1 MDDITLPNEDKDD
14 DSILIRPLDDDDT
27 VDADID
33 FEKSPISDEELGLSK
48 SKSVGNTVTVNFAK
62 FVQLVANHSFI
73 DIVEKN
79 AEEEVVISGNLLTD
93 LANSHDRGKEK
104 RMPIMFLAG
113 LILGILLTYIILN

>member
-1 MDDITLPNEDKDD
+1 MDDITLPHEEKDD
-14 DSILIRPLDDDDT
+14 DSILIRAMDDDDK
-27 VDADID
+27 DMDID
-33 FEKSPISDEELGLSK
+33 FEKTAISDEDLGIEPP
-48 SKSVGNTVTVNFAK
+48 KSVSNTVTVNFAK

-79 AEEEVVISGNLLTD
+79 AEEEVIISGNLLTD

-113 LILGILLTYIILN
+113 LVLGIILTYIILN

>member
-1 MDDITLPNEDKDD
+1 MDDIIIPSEDRDD
-14 DSILIRPLDDDDT
+14 DSILVKPIGEQEEPE
-27 VDADID
+27 ID
-33 FEKSPISDEELGLSK
+33 FEKSSISDEELGLAPPKMAS
-48 SKSVGNTVTVNFAK
+48 NTVTVNFAK

-104 RMPIMFLAG
+104 RMPVMFMAG
-113 LILGILLTYIILN
+113 LVLGIILTYIILH

>member
-1 MDDITLPNEDKDD
+1 MDDITLPHEEKDD
-14 DSILIRPLDDDDT
+14 DSILIWAMDDDDK
-27 VDADID
+27 DMEID
-33 FEKSPISDEELGLSK
+33 FEKTAISDEDLGIEPP
-48 SKSVGNTVTVNFAK
+48 KSVSNTVTVNFAK

-113 LILGILLTYIILN
+113 LVLGIILTYIILN

>member
-1 MDDITLPNEDKDD
+1 MDDITLPHEEKDD
-14 DSILIRPLDDDDT
+14 DSILIRAMDDDDK
-27 VDADID
+27 DMEID
-33 FEKSPISDEELGLSK
+33 FEKTAISDEDLGIEPP
-48 SKSVGNTVTVNFAK
+48 KSVSNTVTVNFAK

-113 LILGILLTYIILN
+113 LVLGIILTYIILN